1 MMKKLAA
8 ALAVTTALTLLA
20 PAANAQSSAPTQS
33 EPGLGPFGQFFAAS
47 SDAWQQFVFPNIAD
61 MNTGEEGQYLPQII
75 SSTVPVWISST
86 LALPLISLERFVLG
100 YQNSPFKSS

>member
-8 ALAVTTALTLLA
+8 ALAVTTALTLAA

-47 SDAWQQFVFPNIAD
+47 SDAWQQFVFPNIAY

-75 SSTVPVWISST
+75 SSTVPVSLSS
-86 LALPLISLERFVLG
+86 LVAVPIIGLERYLLG
-100 YQNSPFKSS
+100 YQNSPFMSS